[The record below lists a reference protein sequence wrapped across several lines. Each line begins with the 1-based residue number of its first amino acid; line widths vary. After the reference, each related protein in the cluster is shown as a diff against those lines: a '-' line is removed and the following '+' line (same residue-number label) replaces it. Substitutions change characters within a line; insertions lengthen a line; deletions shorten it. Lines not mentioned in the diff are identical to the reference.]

1 MLMGLSLSWSF
12 TTLTIALSAASVNAQ
27 ATSGRACNNA
37 AKLCDQPYN
46 NITHLGA
53 HNSPF
58 LRDESTGFSSSGNHF
73 FDSIVQLDAGVRVLT
88 AQVHVEEP
96 EGTAPGANL
105 RLCHAS
111 CSLLDA
117 GLFSDWL
124 GTIKQ
129 WMDNNPNEV
138 VTIIIVNADEA
149 STADIAAAYEASAIN
164 SYGYI
169 PESPDQRMQTWPT
182 LGELIAA
189 NTRLVTFVASLV
201 GGDAPNPTAPYLLNE
216 FTHVFETQFE
226 VTSFSGFDCNIH
238 RPNGLIADGPV
249 GAISEGYIP
258 LMNHFLGEDQ
268 LFGIITPAVE
278 SVGTT
283 NSPVQGSLGSLGDHA
298 VRCTREWGRVP
309 AIILVDFFNVGPA
322 IQTVDALNDVTGAVG
337 RKVVSE
343 AALDPNSSGAVS
355 LMGSGYLELKVVVAM
370 FAIALV
376 GGGLWQ

>member
-1 MLMGLSLSWSF
+1 MF
-12 TTLTIALSAASVNAQ
+12 TRLPSTCILATIAFTLFAAAVNAQ
-27 ATSGRACNNA
+27 AVAGRACNNA

-58 LRDESTGFSSSGNHF
+58 LRDQSTGFSSSGNHF

-96 EGTAPGANL
+96 KGTAGGANL

-129 WMDNNPNEV
+129 WMDGNPNEV

-149 STADIAAAYEASAIN
+149 STADIAAAYEASGIV
-164 SYGYI
+164 SYGYV
-169 PESPDQRMQTWPT
+169 PENPEERMQSWPT
-182 LGELIAA
+182 LGELVTA
-189 NTRLVTFVASLV
+189 NTRLVTFVASIA
-201 GGDAPNPTAPYLLNE
+201 GGGGSDPSAPYLLNE
-216 FTHVFETQFE
+216 FTHVFETEFE
-226 VTSFSGFDCNIH
+226 VTSSEGFNCDIH
-238 RPNGLIADGPV
+238 RPDSLTGDGPV
-249 GAISEGYIP
+249 QAVSAGYIP
-258 LMNHFLGEDQ
+258 LMNHFLGDDQ

-278 SVGTT
+278 TVSVT
-283 NSPVQGSLGSLGDHA
+283 NSPEEGVLGSLGDHA
-298 VRCTREWGRVP
+298 VRCTREWGRAP

-322 IQTVDALNDVTGAVG
+322 IDTIDALNDLTQTGTIVG
-337 RKVVSE
+337 RKDVSP
-343 AALDPNSSGAVS
+343 AALDPNTSGATLLSVH
-355 LMGSGYLELKVVVAM
+355 K
-370 FAIALV
+370 LV
-376 GGGLWQ
+376 GFALFGICILGVGL